1 MIATIPQDTFSYL
14 DDLAQ
19 NNSKD
24 WFEANR
30 DRYEAQ
36 WKAPALAFI
45 EAVSADMAALDPALK
60 ASAKI
65 NGSLRRINRDVR
77 FSKNKSPYNA
87 SMHLVF
93 WTGEHPNRSP
103 GMHFV
108 LYAGGIGFGAGQWG
122 LQPAQL
128 QTWRDLVVDRVEGPK
143 VIEALDT
150 AAAVGTRLGE
160 PELARLPKGYQAE
173 GRAAELL
180 RYKSVVSR
188 TYDGLHPVDHL
199 TGAGATDL
207 VMEMTRA
214 HLPLRRVLML
224 L

>member
-1 MIATIPQDTFSYL
+1 MTAHFTPETFAYL
-14 DDLAQ
+14 RDLAD

-30 DRYEAQ
+30 NRYEAA

-45 EAVSADMAALDPALK
+45 EALAPEMEKLDPSLK
-60 ASAKI
+60 AQAKI

-77 FSKNKSPYNA
+77 FSKDKSPYNA
-87 SMHLVF
+87 SLHLVF
-93 WTGEHPNRSP
+93 WAGDHPNRSP

-108 LYAGGIGFGAGQWG
+108 IYGGGVGFGAGQWG

-128 QTWRDLVVDRVEGPK
+128 QTWRDMVVDTVEGPRI
-143 VIEALDT
+143 IEALDR

-160 PELARLPKGYQAE
+160 PDLARLPKGYDAE

-180 RYKSVVSR
+180 RYKSLVSR
-188 TYDGLHPVDHL
+188 TFDGLHDAENL
-199 TGAGATDL
+199 TGVGAVDWA
-207 VMEMTRA
+207 MDMTRA
-214 HLPLRRVLML
+214 HLPLLQIATL

>member
-1 MIATIPQDTFSYL
+1 MVATIPQDTFAYL
-14 DDLAQ
+14 GDLAQ

-24 WFEANR
+24 WFDANR

-45 EAVSADMAALDPALK
+45 EAVAADMAALDPPLK
-60 ASAKI
+60 GAAKI

-77 FSKNKSPYNA
+77 FSKDKSPYNA

-93 WTGEHPNRSP
+93 WAGDHPNRSP

-108 LYAGGIGFGAGQWG
+108 LYAGGVGFGAGQWG

-143 VIEALDT
+143 VIDALDA

-160 PELARLPKGYQAE
+160 PDLARLPKGYQAE
-173 GRAAELL
+173 GRSAELL

-188 TYDGLHPVDHL
+188 TYDGLHPAKHL
-199 TGAGATDL
+199 TGAGATDWAL
-207 VMEMTRA
+207 EMTRA
-214 HLPLRRVLML
+214 HLPLIRVLML